1 VPGVL
6 VGVQNLVQ
14 EELMPGISFETVK
27 NAERLIEERERIA
40 AATWDSVTGYPDLA
54 LTPGEPEKADEQLI
68 RTIEEF
74 RARKLAAI
82 DAELRELGVEVE

>member
-40 AATWDSVTGYPDLA
+40 AAKWDSVTGYPDLA